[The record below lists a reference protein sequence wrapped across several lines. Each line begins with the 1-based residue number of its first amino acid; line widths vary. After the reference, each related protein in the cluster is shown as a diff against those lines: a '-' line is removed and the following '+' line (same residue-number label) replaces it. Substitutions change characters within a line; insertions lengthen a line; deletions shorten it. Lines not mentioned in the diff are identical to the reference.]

1 MDSDDPEPDG
11 SGLELRLKPRTD
23 AAAEAR
29 EAIRERLSAS
39 LAAPTLDDLL
49 TVVTELV
56 TNSVRHGPGAPI
68 DVRVEVA
75 ADGAVRGAV
84 ADQGEGKVAIRET
97 RTPGTGGI
105 GLRLVDSIAAR
116 WGVHEGSTH
125 VWFELRAPTAGLE
138 ARRSP

>member
-39 LAAPTLDDLL
+39 LPAPTLDDLL

-56 TNSVRHGPGAPI
+56 TNSVRHGPGASI
-68 DVRVEVA
+68 ELRVEVA
-75 ADGAVRGAV
+75 ADGAVRGMV

-105 GLRLVDSIAAR
+105 GLRLVDSIADH
-116 WGVHEGSTH
+116 WGVYEGSTH
-125 VWFELRAPTAGLE
+125 VWFELRAPTARF
-138 ARRSP
+138 ARR